1 MRDYV
6 KFYIDGK
13 WVSPADSKTL
23 DVINP
28 ANEEVAGRIGLGT
41 AADVDAAVKAAR
53 RAFASFSQSTREQR
67 LDILGRILA
76 EYKHRYTDIAQAI
89 TEEMGAPAKMSQQ
102 MQAGTG
108 VGHLQ
113 TAIAVLKDYK
123 FEEARGKNLIAKE
136 PIGVCAMITPWN
148 WPINQ
153 IVCKVAPAI
162 AAGCAMV
169 LKPSEVAPFS
179 AYIWTEV
186 LDKAGVPAGVYNM
199 VNGLGPIVGAALA
212 SHPGIDMVSFTG
224 STRAGIEVAKN
235 AAPTIKRVCQE
246 LGGKSPNIVLDD
258 ADLQRA
264 VTWNVRSVM
273 LNSGQ
278 SCNAPTRM
286 LVPKNRRNEAAAIA
300 KEVAEKVKVGDPVDG
315 ADMGPISYEGQ
326 WNKVQGLLKKG
337 VEEGATLVTGGPGKP
352 QGLEKGYYVKP
363 TIFANV
369 TNNMTIAR
377 EEIFGPVLSILGY
390 DSEEQAIEIGNDT
403 PYGLAA
409 YVQGGDISRARKVAS
424 RLSAGQVSINGA
436 GGDFSVPFG
445 GYKQSGNGREW
456 GEFGLDEYL
465 EVKAVVGYAP
475 AD

>member
-1 MRDYV
+1 
-6 KFYIDGK
+6 
-13 WVSPADSKTL
+13 
-23 DVINP
+23 
-28 ANEEVAGRIGLGT
+28 
-41 AADVDAAVKAAR
+41 
-53 RAFASFSQSTREQR
+53 
-67 LDILGRILA
+67 
-76 EYKHRYTDIAQAI
+76 
-89 TEEMGAPAKMSQQ
+89 
-102 MQAGTG
+102 
-108 VGHLQ
+108 
-113 TAIAVLKDYK
+113 
-123 FEEARGKNLIAKE
+123 
-136 PIGVCAMITPWN
+136 
-148 WPINQ
+148 
-153 IVCKVAPAI
+153 
-162 AAGCAMV
+162 
-169 LKPSEVAPFS
+169 
-179 AYIWTEV
+179 
-186 LDKAGVPAGVYNM
+186 M

-286 LVPKNRRNEAAAIA
+286 LVPKNRMNEAAAIA
-300 KEVAEKVKVGDPVDG
+300 KEVAEKVKVGDPADG

-424 RLSAGQVSINGA
+424 RLNAGQVSINGA